1 MNIKNFN
8 VHGGQVN
15 IADRIDKIEYNQSIG
30 ISQEEFDILKRQV
43 AQLNAEKQEA
53 LKQLVLEVETPTT
66 EAQKLSIGTRI
77 YNWFNLN
84 SEDITKELTAATL
97 YEGLKYL
104 FLS

>member
-1 MNIKNFN
+1 MKITNLN

-15 IADRIDKIEYNQSIG
+15 MADRIDKIEYHHSIG

-43 AQLNAEKQEA
+43 AQLTPEKQEE
-53 LKQLVLEVETPTT
+53 LKVIILEAETPTT
-66 EAQKLSIGTRI
+66 EEQKLSIGTRI
-77 YNWFNLN
+77 YNWLNIN

-104 FLS
+104 FTS